1 MRLILKLVLLVVAFH
16 LAAGVLAATADAGS
30 QANCADKLERQARN
44 QPEPQVWNGLYR
56 LFKQF
61 GACDDGA
68 IGERFSADVA
78 HLFSVQWNH
87 LDTLNRLASSS
98 KAFEQFVLRHIDTTL
113 DEDDLLHLTDNS
125 KSRCPTGQNRICKLI
140 HARAQESL
148 DKQREMSE

>member
-1 MRLILKLVLLVVAFH
+1 MGVVLKLSLLAVLFH
-16 LAAGVLAATADAGS
+16 LAAGIQVATASAAPQGS
-30 QANCADKLERQARN
+30 CGAKLERQAHD
-44 QPEPQVWNGLYR
+44 QPEPQDWNGLYR

-87 LDTLNRLASSS
+87 LDSLNRLASSG

-113 DEDDLLHLTDNS
+113 DENDLLHLTDNS
-125 KSRCPTGQNRICKLI
+125 KSRCPTGQSRICKLI

>member
-1 MRLILKLVLLVVAFH
+1 MRLILKLVLLGGAFH
-16 LAAGVLAATADAGS
+16 LAAAIPATSASAGP
-30 QANCADKLERQARN
+30 QINCDQKLERLARN
-44 QPEPQVWNGLYR
+44 QTEPQDWNALFR

-78 HLFSVQWNH
+78 HLFSTQWNH
-87 LDTLNRLASSS
+87 LEILNRLASSS

-113 DEDDLLHLTDNS
+113 DEDDLLHLTDKS
-125 KSRCPTGQNRICKLI
+125 KSRCPTGQNRICRLI

>member
-16 LAAGVLAATADAGS
+16 LAAAIPASAGPG
-30 QANCADKLERQARN
+30 QQVNCDQKLERQARN
-44 QPEPQVWNGLYR
+44 QPEPQDWNGLYR

-125 KSRCPTGQNRICKLI
+125 KSRCPAGQNRICKLI